1 MVSGTKVEVFVN
13 IRNVLSFIVRISNLI
28 DAMAIQRMISKD
40 ELKILFSCMPRLN
53 PPRCILLYG
62 ELNKDKGQASVN
74 KLV

>member
-13 IRNVLSFIVRISNLI
+13 IQNFLSFIVRISNLT
-28 DAMAIQRMISKD
+28 DVMAIRCMISKD
-40 ELKILFSCMPRLN
+40 ELKILFSCMPWLN

-62 ELNKDKGQASVN
+62 ELTKDKGQVSVN

>member
-40 ELKILFSCMPRLN
+40 ELKILFSCMPRLI
-53 PPRCILLYG
+53 PPRFILLYG
-62 ELNKDKGQASVN
+62 ELNKDKGQVSVN

>member
-13 IRNVLSFIVRISNLI
+13 IQNVLSFIVRISNLI

-40 ELKILFSCMPRLN
+40 ELKILFSGMPRLN
-53 PPRCILLYG
+53 PPRFILLYG
-62 ELNKDKGQASVN
+62 ELNKDKGQVSVN